1 MQAEACR
8 AGRCYYVAHTHL
20 AGGGAAEAEALF
32 GRTLEHCRAAATSF
46 KARPLAPA
54 DHQHA
59 TPSSSH
65 TLMGRV
71 AHRGGHRGRWSGG
84 AASSHV
90 GGSCGRGLGRVGD

>member
-1 MQAEACR
+1 MGLGARRMQAEACR

-54 DHQHA
+54 DHQ
-59 TPSSSH
+59 S
-65 TLMGRV
+65 LMGRV